1 MFGNMDG
8 VGANWNLVLGPI
20 LSWILS
26 KDFNLRLGKYVIF
39 HNFILAKLFGQ
50 GKISY
55 QMQQNS
61 G

>member
-20 LSWILS
+20 LCWILS

-39 HNFILAKLFGQ
+39 QHFILAKLFGQ

-55 QMQQNS
+55 KMQQNS